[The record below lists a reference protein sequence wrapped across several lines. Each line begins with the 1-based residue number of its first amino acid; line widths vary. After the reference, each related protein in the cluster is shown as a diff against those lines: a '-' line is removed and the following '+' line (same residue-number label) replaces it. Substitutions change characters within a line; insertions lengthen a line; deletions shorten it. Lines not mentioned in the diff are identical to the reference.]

1 MGDDWRSGR
10 DKASAGPCAVAVRAL
25 AASAVVAV
33 SFFAAGFP
41 GNAEKPEVQRGGAA
55 SGSVGAGSLG
65 SLTPAGLSGGFL
77 TDARA
82 LVPFSRTMVRTVA
95 KGGQHQLN
103 IAAAQ
108 LRRPPNGSLLAPLEV
123 LNPSSPFGYRF
134 SPLTGSA
141 GDFHLG
147 QDYAAACG
155 TRVYAADTGV
165 VRAAG
170 WHQWGGGN
178 RVEIDHGNGLITTYN
193 HLEAIAVRAGDSV
206 QVGQVIARVGTTG
219 WSTGCHLHFETI
231 LHGKHTS
238 PLNWTLIPTRQVDEL
253 AEIAMVSYPANGPD
267 ASNPPWWAIPVAP
280 DNSHTVLG
288 GEEELSEAPSE
299 DGAVPLSA
307 PQNTDSGEAPSSG
320 TTASPTPTPTAPESP
335 SASGSPTG
343 TSPAE
348 SPVVTEPPTTEIPVV
363 TEPPTTE
370 APVVTE
376 PPPVADPP
384 IVLEPPVA
392 TEPSPTET
400 PVVTE
405 PSPTETPVVTE
416 PPVVEPPVVVETP
429 VPADTLTGTAITTAP
444 DTSTVAVPA
453 AP

>member
-1 MGDDWRSGR
+1 MGNHWGSGR

-33 SFFAAGFP
+33 SFFAAGLP
-41 GNAEKPEVQRGGAA
+41 GNGEKPEAQPGGAA
-55 SGSVGAGSLG
+55 SGSVGPGSLG

-103 IAAAQ
+103 IAAAP

-155 TRVYAADTGV
+155 TRVYAADTGM

-238 PLNWTLIPTRQVDEL
+238 PLNWTLIPTRQVDQL
-253 AEIAMVSYPANGPD
+253 AEIAMVSFPAKGPD
-267 ASNPPWWAIPVAP
+267 ASNPPRWAIPVAP

-288 GEEELSEAPSE
+288 GEEELSEAPTE
-299 DGAVPLSA
+299 DGAVPLA
-307 PQNTDSGEAPSSG
+307 ALENTDSGEAPPAG
-320 TTASPTPTPTAPESP
+320 TTASPTPTPTASDPTASESP

-348 SPVVTEPPTTEIPVV
+348 SPVVTEPPTTESPVV

-370 APVVTE
+370 SPVVTE
-376 PPPVADPP
+376 P
-384 IVLEPPVA
+384 
-392 TEPSPTET
+392 
-400 PVVTE
+400 
-405 PSPTETPVVTE
+405 